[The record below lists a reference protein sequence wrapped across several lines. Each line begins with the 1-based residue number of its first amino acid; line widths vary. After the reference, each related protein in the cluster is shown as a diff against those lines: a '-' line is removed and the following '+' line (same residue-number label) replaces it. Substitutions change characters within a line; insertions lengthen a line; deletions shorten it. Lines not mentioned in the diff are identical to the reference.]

1 MLIERNGG
9 IHVLKV
15 EKKKISMLILYDFFI
30 LFPNGT
36 DIKVKKAFW
45 ERRWTEFT
53 VEILVKKKKY
63 VVKNIIFMDLL
74 ICDKLII

>member
-15 EKKKISMLILYDFFI
+15 EKKKISMLTLYDFYFI
-30 LFPNGT
+30 SKRDRYQSQKGVLR
-36 DIKVKKAFW
+36 KA
-45 ERRWTEFT
+45 
-53 VEILVKKKKY
+53 VNLIYCGDSGKKKKY